1 MVATCF
7 LRAASGCAGVWGAPV
22 LLLFG
27 AVYPG
32 PLPGVSLLYRFYR
45 ICLVYRFIVIGTYRH
60 RISEIVSARGYYR
73 IVIERQ

>member
-7 LRAASGCAGVWGAPV
+7 LRAASGCARVWGPPV

-27 AVYPG
+27 AVYLG

-45 ICLVYRFIVIGTYRH
+45 IGLVYRFIVIGTYRH
-60 RISEIVSARGYYR
+60 RTSEIVSLRYYR
-73 IVIERQ
+73 IVIER